1 MNLKPDSAF
10 PQFENKRGGNV
21 PANMLDHVGPQFSHN
36 KFGLFR
42 HG

>member
-1 MNLKPDSAF
+1 MNLKPDSALS
-10 PQFENKRGGNV
+10 QFKNKRGRNV
-21 PANMLDHVGPQFSHN
+21 TANMLDDVGPQLSRN